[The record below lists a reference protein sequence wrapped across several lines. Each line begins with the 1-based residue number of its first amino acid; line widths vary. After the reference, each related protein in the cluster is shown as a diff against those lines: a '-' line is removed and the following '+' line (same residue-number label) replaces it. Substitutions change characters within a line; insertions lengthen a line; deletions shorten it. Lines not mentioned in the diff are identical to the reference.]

1 MNRPFRI
8 AILLAVLSAAAPAQ
22 SPPTSEQ
29 YQDALNQLKA
39 AQDRKNELATEN
51 QKLRQQIADAE
62 KKSTQQAEQIN
73 NLENRA
79 YYLREHYAAWQQFID
94 QNAAVRVMWNAYFAN
109 AESNNRIRDVLG
121 DGQWPFSID
130 G

>member
-1 MNRPFRI
+1 M
-8 AILLAVLSAAAPAQ
+8 LLAALSATAPAQ
-22 SPPTSEQ
+22 SPPTAEQ

-51 QKLRQQIADAE
+51 GKLRQQIAEAE
-62 KKSTQQAEQIN
+62 KKSTQLTEQIN

-79 YYLREHYAAWQQFID
+79 YYLREHYAAWQQFIE
-94 QNAAVRVMWNAYFAN
+94 QNSAIRVMWSAYFAN
-109 AESNNRIRDVLG
+109 AEANNRIRDILG
-121 DGQWPFSID
+121 DGHWPFSIQ